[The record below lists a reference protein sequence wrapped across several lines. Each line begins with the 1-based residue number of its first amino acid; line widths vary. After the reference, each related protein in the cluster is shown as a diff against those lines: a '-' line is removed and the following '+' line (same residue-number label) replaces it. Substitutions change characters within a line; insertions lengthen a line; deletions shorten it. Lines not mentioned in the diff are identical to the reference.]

1 VQNVDQIEKLQE
13 RLRKLKA
20 RQAIVEAQQRTLESR
35 RARKAD
41 TRRKILV
48 GAIVLAKVDQ
58 GAMPQNQL
66 REWLDASPHRSDD
79 RELFGLQNTSTS
91 NLVRQAVRD

>member
-1 VQNVDQIEKLQE
+1 MAKITQRIESLEE

-20 RQAIVEAQQRTLESR
+20 KQQRVVARQRTLASR
-35 RARKAD
+35 RARRDD

-58 GAMPQNQL
+58 GVIEEA
-66 REWLDASPHRSDD
+66 RCGRGSRG
-79 RELFGLQNTSTS
+79 R
-91 NLVRQAVRD
+91 

>member
-1 VQNVDQIEKLQE
+1 VQTLDQIEKLQE

-20 RQAIVEAQQRTLESR
+20 RQAIVEARQRTLESR
-35 RARKAD
+35 KARKAD

-58 GAMPQNQL
+58 GVLPKSQL
-66 REWLDASPHRSDD
+66 RDWLNESLRRADD
-79 RELFGLQNTSTS
+79 RGLFDLP
-91 NLVRQAVRD
+91 R